1 MNIIMFYWSLLFIII
16 LQLFELSHVVSIV
29 STYTQTDL
37 AEVDEAAD
45 EAQSSPRVL
54 IDQDTSWVLTLDT
67 LTLIYLMLVD

>member
-16 LQLFELSHVVSIV
+16 LQLFELSLVVSIV

-67 LTLIYLMLVD
+67 LTLTYFRLVD